1 MKDIRDYSLLAH
13 NTFGIDAKCKRFL
26 EYSSVEEAQQIVA
39 GLTAA
44 DQPLLILGGGSN
56 LLLTGDYEGT
66 VIHSAIKGIE
76 VLDNETL
83 AAAEGE
89 NLKNPDFVFLNCGS
103 GEVFDDV
110 VAYAV
115 EHGYHGAENLSII
128 PGEVGASAVQN
139 IGAYGVEAKDIIYK
153 VETVEIATGKLVV
166 FDNQDCQYSY
176 RQSRFKHEWKDRYLV
191 THVIYRLSKH
201 FVPDLDYGN
210 IRTSLTA
217 KGIENPTA
225 QQLRDVIIEIRNAK
239 LPDPK
244 VQGNAGSFFMNPIVE
259 KAKYEELAAQYL
271 GMPHYTID
279 AGHEKIPAGWM
290 IDQCGWKGKS
300 LGRAGVHDKQAL
312 VLVNRGGATGQ
323 EIVNLCETIRKDVKQ
338 KFGIDIHPEVN
349 VK

>member
-1 MKDIRDYSLLAH
+1 MKDLKDYSLLAH
-13 NTFGIDAKCKRFL
+13 NTFGIDAKCRRFV
-26 EYSSVEEAQQIVA
+26 EYASVEEAQQLVA
-39 GLTAA
+39 SLTEA

-56 LLLTGDYEGT
+56 LLLTGDYQGT
-66 VIHSAIKGIE
+66 VLHSAIMGIE
-76 VLDNETL
+76 VM
-83 AAAEGE
+83 E
-89 NLKNPDFVFLNCGS
+89 NSSFENQEDEKGFVFLKCGS

-153 VETVEIATGKLVV
+153 VEAVEIATGKVV
-166 FDNQDCQYSY
+166 NFDNADCQYSY
-176 RQSRFKHEWKDRYLV
+176 RQSKFKHEWRDKYLV
-191 THVIYRLSKH
+191 THVIYRLSKT
-201 FVPDLDYGN
+201 FTPDLDYGN
-210 IRTSLTA
+210 IRASLAA
-217 KGIENPTA
+217 KHIAEPTA

-244 VQGNAGSFFMNPIVE
+244 VEGNAGSFFMNPIVE
-259 KAKYEELAAQYL
+259 KAKYDELAAQHP

-279 AGHEKIPAGWM
+279 AEHEKIPAGWM

-312 VLVNRGGATGQ
+312 VLVNRGGATGE
-323 EIVNLCETIRKDVKQ
+323 EIVKLCETIRKDVFE
-338 KFGIDIHPEVN
+338 KFGIEIHPEVN